1 MLEKR
6 LTKFSWV
13 TYLAILLV
21 SVMSKIKKSLYHA
34 MWATGKYITH
44 HLRFIIYYVRG
55 DAVNYINLYSSLRT

>member
-21 SVMSKIKKSLYHA
+21 SVMSKIKKKFVPCNVGNWKVYNA
-34 MWATGKYITH
+34 
-44 HLRFIIYYVRG
+44 
-55 DAVNYINLYSSLRT
+55 SSPFYNILCKR